1 VSSRGPLKNRLRYLP
16 LGGLGEVGIN
26 MWALEWERKVLVVDA
41 GLMFPQ
47 EDMPGVDLVLPDISY
62 LLQPDIDVVGIVL
75 THGHEDHIGGLPY
88 ALKKRNVPVYGTRLT
103 LGLVKPKLK
112 EHRFLRESDLRELR
126 VGDSVQLGPY
136 RVETIA
142 VCHSIPDA
150 VGLSIETPVGRVVYT
165 SDFKLDPSPPD
176 GAPTDIERF
185 RRLGDAGVLLLL
197 SDSTNAER
205 EGRSGS
211 ERDLHAA
218 FERIFSEAPG
228 RIVVASFA
236 SNIHRMQHLVR
247 VAAQFGRRVAV
258 VGRSLRENFK
268 TARELGYLKV
278 PAGVVIPLAEVE
290 KVPAAK
296 LLLLTAGSQGEPMS
310 ALTRFAAQKHPFL
323 NVRKDDWV
331 VISARPIPGNERM
344 VHQTVNNLY
353 RNGARVFYSEVG
365 NVHVTGHAQR
375 EELREMLEAVRPKFF
390 IPVHGEY
397 RQLLLHS
404 ELARDCG
411 IAADR
416 IAVVEDGETVELDA
430 ESMTRGE
437 KIGTGLVYVDGL
449 GVGDVEQVVLRDRM
463 HLAEDGILVVTLTL
477 DRDTGTVRAGPD
489 LVSRGVIEPELS
501 TRLMNDAREAALES
515 IKRFANSHPEVALLQ
530 ETVHDAVSKTVY
542 KRTRRRPMVIPV
554 ITEI

>member
-1 VSSRGPLKNRLRYLP
+1 MTSPRLRYLP

-26 MWALEWERKVLVVDA
+26 MWALEWDNKILVVDS

-47 EDMPGVDLVLPDISY
+47 EDMLGIDLVLPDISY
-62 LLQPDIDVVGIVL
+62 LLQKDRDVLGIFL

-88 ALKKRNVPVYGTRLT
+88 ALKKLNVPVFGTRLT

-112 EHRFLRESDLRELR
+112 EHRILRESDLREVR
-126 VGDSVQLGPY
+126 VGDSVQLGPF

-150 VGLSIETPVGRVVYT
+150 VALSIETPVGRVVYT
-165 SDFKLDPSPPD
+165 SDFKLDPAPPD
-176 GAPTDIERF
+176 GLPTNMDRF
-185 RRLGDAGVLLLL
+185 RKLGDAGVLLLL

-205 EGRSGS
+205 EGHSGS
-211 ERDLHAA
+211 ERDLHDA
-218 FERIFSEAPG
+218 FERIFSQAPG
-228 RIVVASFA
+228 RIVVANFA
-236 SNIHRMQHLVR
+236 SNIHRIQHLVR
-247 VAAQFGRRVAV
+247 MAAQFERRVAV
-258 VGRSLRENFK
+258 VGRSLQQNFK
-268 TARELGYLKV
+268 TARELGFLSV
-278 PAGVVIPLAEVE
+278 PEEVVVPLAEVDHIA
-290 KVPAAK
+290 PSK

-310 ALTRFAAQKHPFL
+310 ALTRFAAQRHPFL

-353 RNGARVFYSEVG
+353 RHGARVFYSEVG
-365 NVHVTGHAQR
+365 SVHVTGHAQR
-375 EELREMLEAVRPKFF
+375 EELREMLDAVRPRFF
-390 IPVHGEY
+390 VPVHGEY

-404 ELARDCG
+404 ELAREAG
-411 IAADR
+411 LEQSH

-430 ESMTRGE
+430 ETMERGE

-449 GVGDVEQVVLRDRM
+449 GVGDVEQVVLRDRR

-477 DRDTGTVRAGPD
+477 DRDTGTVLGGPE

-501 TRLMNDAREAALES
+501 VRLMADARAAVLQS
-515 IKRFANSHPEVALLQ
+515 IGRFTDSHPELSLLQ
-530 ETVHDAVSKTVY
+530 EVVHDAVSQTVY
-542 KRTRRRPMVIPV
+542 KQTRRRPMVIPV
-554 ITEI
+554 VTEI